1 MCIRDSFIPDGS
13 HNIDDDSYHEPV
25 MIITISSVAM
35 LVVAATVA
43 TLVTATIILVRGKS
57 KIKAELGEAN
67 AARARL
73 DAEIYEQIDSNQTPL
88 SLVDTDKN
96 IAYVHVTSPN

>member
-1 MCIRDSFIPDGS
+1 
-13 HNIDDDSYHEPV
+13 